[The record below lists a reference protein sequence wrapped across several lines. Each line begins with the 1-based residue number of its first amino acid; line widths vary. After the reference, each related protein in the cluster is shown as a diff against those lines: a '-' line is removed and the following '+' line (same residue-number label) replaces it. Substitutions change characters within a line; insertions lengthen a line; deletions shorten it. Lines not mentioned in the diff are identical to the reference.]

1 MRQLARTVV
10 GALITIVTSSFIVF
24 AALSASPGNAATI
37 LAGNRATPQTIREIA
52 HRYGLDQP
60 FLTRYVHWLGGALHG
75 DFGISLQYR
84 VSVTS
89 LLKPRIGTTFTL
101 IIFAGVI
108 LFVLGV
114 GSAVVATRFA
124 RLNMP
129 VTIGA
134 GLFIAVPT
142 FVAAL
147 SLVEIFAL
155 QLNWFPVLGASSG
168 SISDR
173 LWHLTLPAFA
183 LALSWAAF
191 VAQISRASLRGE
203 AGREHVLTA
212 RGRGLTESQVFRR
225 HILRNGAIPIVTV
238 FGLTMAGLVA
248 GSVVVEQ
255 AFGINGIGSFLVQSV
270 AAKDTNCVMAIALI
284 LVVCFV
290 IVTAIADIVYWLLDP
305 RVRSG
310 LSR

>member
-10 GALITIVTSSFIVF
+10 GALVTIFTSSFIVF

-37 LAGNRATPQTIREIA
+37 LAGNRATPKTIREIA

-60 FLTRYVHWLGGALHG
+60 FLTRYVHWLGGAFHG
-75 DFGISLQYR
+75 NFGISLQYR
-84 VSVTS
+84 ESVSS
-89 LLKPRIGTTFTL
+89 LLKPRIGTTFML
-101 IIFAGVI
+101 IIFAGIII
-108 LFVLGV
+108 LVLGV
-114 GSAVVATRFA
+114 GSAIAATRFS

-129 VTIGA
+129 VTVSS

-147 SLVEIFAL
+147 ILVEIFAL
-155 QLNWFPVLGASSG
+155 QVNWFPVLGASSG

-203 AGREHVLTA
+203 ASREHVQTA

-225 HILRNGAIPIVTV
+225 HVLRNGAIPIVTV

-255 AFGINGIGSFLVQSV
+255 AFGIDGIGSFLVQSV

-290 IVTAIADIVYWLLDP
+290 VVTAIADMVYWLLDP

-310 LSR
+310 LGR

>member
-1 MRQLARTVV
+1 MRHLVRTVL
-10 GALITIVTSSFIVF
+10 GALITILTSSFIVF

-37 LAGNRATPQTIREIA
+37 LAGNRATPKTIREIA

-75 DFGISLQYR
+75 NFGISLQYR
-84 VSVTS
+84 VSVAS
-89 LLKPRIGTTFTL
+89 LLKPRVGTTFLL
-101 IIFAGVI
+101 IIFAGIII
-108 LFVLGV
+108 LVLGV
-114 GSAVVATRFA
+114 GSAIAATRFP

-129 VTIGA
+129 VTVSS
-134 GLFIAVPT
+134 GLFIAIPT

-147 SLVEIFAL
+147 ILVEVFAL
-155 QLNWFPVLGASSG
+155 QLNWFPVLGSSSG
-168 SISDR
+168 SIGDR

-203 AGREHVLTA
+203 ASREHVQTA
-212 RGRGLTESQVFRR
+212 RGRGLSESQVFRR

-255 AFGINGIGSFLVQSV
+255 AFGIDGIGSFLVQSV
-270 AAKDTNCVMAIALI
+270 AAKDTNSVMAIALI
-284 LVVCFV
+284 LVITFV
-290 IVTAIADIVYWLLDP
+290 VVTAIADVVYWMLDP
-305 RVRSG
+305 RVRTGSVQ
-310 LSR
+310 